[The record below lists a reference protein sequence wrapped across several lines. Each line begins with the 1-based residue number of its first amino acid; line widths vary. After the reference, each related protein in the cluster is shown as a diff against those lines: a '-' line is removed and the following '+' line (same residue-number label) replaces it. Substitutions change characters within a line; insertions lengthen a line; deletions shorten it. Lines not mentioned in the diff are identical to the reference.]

1 MSGFFGVKIHRRQPI
16 VDAIRA
22 AVAAKRRPVAARD
35 RVYASEISGCDRR
48 ITFALLGC
56 EPDAPRA
63 DSPSALLGDAI
74 HMHLEAL
81 LVEAFPGRVETEVR
95 VVGGAVSGRIDAL
108 LVEDDNTLTVIDI
121 KTVSAREWATRSKVE
136 EYVDQI
142 SIYAALVE
150 AQTGVVLLVNRDT
163 GEMEEMRFATLTA
176 PAPRRCSTK
185 RCGSSRWR
193 WTDILRKRRRG
204 GRKNAAGARS
214 ESAANRLTKRAFWR
228 ILRTKAAVPKSRER
242 KQRLCSKN

>member
-1 MSGFFGVKIHRRQPI
+1 MTSFFGVQIQKKQPL

-35 RVYASEISGCDRR
+35 RVYASEISACDRR
-48 ITFALLGC
+48 ITFGLLGC

-63 DSPSALLGDAI
+63 DSPSALIGDAI
-74 HMHLEAL
+74 HAHLEAL

-95 VVGGAVSGRIDAL
+95 VVGGAISGRIDAL

-121 KTVSAREWATRSKVE
+121 KTVSAKEWASRSKMN

-142 SIYAALVE
+142 SVYAALTD

-163 GEMEEMRFATLTA
+163 GEMEELRFAVDRARAEALLYKSLRLQSLALEGYIAEATA
-176 PAPRRCSTK
+176 WGTEECRWCPFRK
-185 RCGSSRWR
+185 RC
-193 WTDILRKRRRG
+193 
-204 GRKNAAGARS
+204 
-214 ESAANRLTKRAFWR
+214 ESLDKTGVLEYTA
-228 ILRTKAAVPKSRER
+228 E
-242 KQRLCSKN
+242 

>member
-1 MSGFFGVKIHRRQPI
+1 MTSFFGVQIQKPQPL

-35 RVYASEISGCDRR
+35 RVYASEISACDRR
-48 ITFALLGC
+48 ITFGLLGC

-74 HMHLEAL
+74 HAHLEAL

-95 VVGGAVSGRIDAL
+95 VMSGAVSGRIDAL

-121 KTVSAREWATRSKVE
+121 KTVSAKEWATRSKMN

-142 SIYAALVE
+142 SVYAALTD

-163 GEMEEMRFATLTA
+163 GEMEELRFEIDRARAEALLYKALRLQSLALEGYIAAAVAWGTEECRWC
-176 PAPRRCSTK
+176 PFRK
-185 RCGSSRWR
+185 RC
-193 WTDILRKRRRG
+193 
-204 GRKNAAGARS
+204 
-214 ESAANRLTKRAFWR
+214 ESLDKTSVLAYTAD
-228 ILRTKAAVPKSRER
+228 
-242 KQRLCSKN
+242 

>member
-1 MSGFFGVKIHRRQPI
+1 VPACGRGEPDFKELEEVLMSGFFGVKIQKRQPI
-16 VDAIRA
+16 VAAIRA

-35 RVYASEISGCDRR
+35 RVYASEISACDRR

-108 LVEDDNTLTVIDI
+108 LIEDDNTLTVIDI
-121 KTVSAREWATRSKVE
+121 KTVSAKEWAARSKLE
-136 EYVDQI
+136 EYIDQI

-163 GEMEEMRFATLTA
+163 GEMEEMRFAIDRARAEALLYKALRLQSLALDGYIAEAVAWGTEECRWC
-176 PAPRRCSTK
+176 PFRK
-185 RCGSSRWR
+185 RCDSLDKTGVLAY
-193 WTDILRKRRRG
+193 T
-204 GRKNAAGARS
+204 AG
-214 ESAANRLTKRAFWR
+214 
-228 ILRTKAAVPKSRER
+228 
-242 KQRLCSKN
+242 

>member
-1 MSGFFGVKIHRRQPI
+1 MSEFFGVKIQRQQPI

-22 AVAAKRRPVAARD
+22 TVAAKRRPVAARD

-74 HMHLEAL
+74 HAHLEAL
-81 LVEAFPGRVETEVR
+81 LKEAYPGRVETEVR
-95 VVGGAVSGRIDAL
+95 VMSAAVSGRIDVL
-108 LVEDDNTLTVIDI
+108 LLDDNDALTVVDI

-136 EYVDQI
+136 EYIDQI
-142 SIYAALVE
+142 SVYAALVE

-163 GEMEEMRFATLTA
+163 GEMEELRFEIDRARAEALLDKA
-176 PAPRRCSTK
+176 QRLQSLALEGYVAEAVAWGSEECRWCPYRK
-185 RCGSSRWR
+185 RCDPLDKTGVLAY
-193 WTDILRKRRRG
+193 TAD
-204 GRKNAAGARS
+204 
-214 ESAANRLTKRAFWR
+214 
-228 ILRTKAAVPKSRER
+228 
-242 KQRLCSKN
+242 

>member
-1 MSGFFGVKIHRRQPI
+1 MSEFFGVKIQRQQPI

-22 AVAAKRRPVAARD
+22 TVAAKRRPVAARD

-74 HMHLEAL
+74 HAHLEAL
-81 LVEAFPGRVETEVR
+81 LKEAYPGRVETEVR
-95 VVGGAVSGRIDAL
+95 VMSAAVSGRIDAL
-108 LVEDDNTLTVIDI
+108 LLDDNDALTVVDI

-136 EYVDQI
+136 EYIDQI
-142 SIYAALVE
+142 SVYAALVE

-163 GEMEEMRFATLTA
+163 GEMEELRFEIDRARAEALLYKALRLQSLALEGYIAEAVAWGTEECRWC
-176 PAPRRCSTK
+176 PFRRRCEPLDKTSVLEY
-185 RCGSSRWR
+185 
-193 WTDILRKRRRG
+193 D
-204 GRKNAAGARS
+204 AD
-214 ESAANRLTKRAFWR
+214 
-228 ILRTKAAVPKSRER
+228 
-242 KQRLCSKN
+242 

>member
-1 MSGFFGVKIHRRQPI
+1 MSVFFGVKIQRQQPL

-22 AVAAKRRPVAARD
+22 AVAAKRRPVAARE

-48 ITFALLGC
+48 ITFGLLGC
-56 EPDAPRA
+56 EPDAPRG

-74 HMHLEAL
+74 HAHLEAL

-95 VVGGAVSGRIDAL
+95 VMSGAISGRIDAL

-121 KTVSAREWATRSKVE
+121 KTVSAKEWASRSKLE

-142 SIYAALVE
+142 GVYAALTD

-163 GEMEEMRFATLTA
+163 GEMEEMRFEIDRARAEALLYKALRLQSLALEGYIAEAVAWGTEECRWC
-176 PAPRRCSTK
+176 PFRK
-185 RCGSSRWR
+185 RCEPLDKTGVLEY
-193 WTDILRKRRRG
+193 TAD
-204 GRKNAAGARS
+204 
-214 ESAANRLTKRAFWR
+214 
-228 ILRTKAAVPKSRER
+228 
-242 KQRLCSKN
+242 